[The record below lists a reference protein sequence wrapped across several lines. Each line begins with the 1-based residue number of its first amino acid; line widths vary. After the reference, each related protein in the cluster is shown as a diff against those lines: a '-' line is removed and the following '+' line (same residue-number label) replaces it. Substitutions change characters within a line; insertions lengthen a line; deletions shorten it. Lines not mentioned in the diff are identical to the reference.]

1 MLTVR
6 AVHGQTLDSDP
17 GFDRTVPE
25 AAHGSARPTSGAAAV
40 PAIAR
45 FADAARAPFLAA
57 TLVPVL
63 LGTAVAWSHGDFH
76 AGWFGLALLGA
87 LLVHVGTNTA
97 NDYFDHRSGADA
109 EGAPATFT
117 GGGRAI
123 RSGSASPA
131 ALGWIAVATF
141 ALATALGV
149 VLAWQRG
156 WQLLWLGVGGLALAV
171 FYTTPPLNLA
181 SRGLGELAVALG
193 FGPCMVLG
201 AYFVQ
206 TQRFDLEPLVASVPL
221 AALIAAVLYV
231 NEFPDHRADARAG
244 KRTLVVRLGVDAA
257 RWGYYGLV
265 AVAFLA
271 ILAGVAWRLL
281 PPPALLAL
289 LTLPLAAGAVR
300 AFARGWRDPARL
312 GPVTARTVFLHL
324 GSGALLAAGY
334 VLAGVLR

>member
-1 MLTVR
+1 
-6 AVHGQTLDSDP
+6 
-17 GFDRTVPE
+17 VPE
-25 AAHGSARPTSGAAAV
+25 AVRGSIPPADVAV
-40 PAIAR
+40 APAPLTR
-45 FADAARAPFLAA
+45 FAAAARAPFLAA

-63 LGTAVAWSHGDFH
+63 LGTAVAWSHGAFH
-76 AGWFGLALLGA
+76 AGWFALALLGA

-109 EGAPATFT
+109 AGAPAPFT
-117 GGGRAI
+117 AGGRSI

-131 ALGWIAVATF
+131 SVGRIAVATF
-141 ALATALGV
+141 ALAIALGIF
-149 VLAWQRG
+149 LAWQRG
-156 WQLLWLGVGGLALAV
+156 WQLLWLGIGGLALAV

-206 TQRFDLEPLVASVPL
+206 TQRFDLEPLVASIPL

-231 NEFPDHRADARAG
+231 NEFPDHRSDASVG

-257 RWGYYGLV
+257 RWGYYGLIALAFV
-265 AVAFLA
+265 AVVV
-271 ILAGVAWRLL
+271 GVALRLL
-281 PPPALLAL
+281 PAPALLAL
-289 LTLPLAAGAVR
+289 LALPLAAGAVR
-300 AFARGWRDPARL
+300 AFARSWRDPARL
-312 GPVTARTVFLHL
+312 APVTARTVFLHL

-334 VLAGVLR
+334 VLAGALR